1 MANPNLALDLKSQQN
16 VTHQSERKQRLGENF
31 LGLFGQHNYIYISEY
46 PLQKRGGFLHLLLKS
61 RYKILCTL
69 ME

>member
-1 MANPNLALDLKSQQN
+1 MENPNLALDLKSQQN
-16 VTHQSERKQRLGENF
+16 VTHQSERKQGLEKF
-31 LGLFGQHNYIYISEY
+31 LRFIWTAQLYMYISEY
-46 PLQKRGGFLHLLLKS
+46 PLQKRGGFLHLLPKS